1 MQTVFAT
8 TRNPGRKTKIY
19 SGDTM
24 KLDEFTL
31 PAHIAETVV
40 DPKAHADLDRLHAA
54 YTWARA
60 NNPLG
65 CAEVEGYDPFW
76 VVTKHADVALI
87 GRDNQTFHSADRSVT
102 CLPKEAL
109 DHIKSTTGNAELIK
123 SLVRLDDPEHKKLRA
138 LTMAWFMPNS
148 ILKLDE
154 RMRALAKSTVDKM
167 AAQSG
172 GVVDFANDVAVHYPL
187 HVIMDILG
195 VPPEDEPRMLM
206 LTQQLVGSDDP
217 ELGRDKGAA
226 KGSKEKMDSRR
237 EVVADFARYFNGITA
252 DRRANPR
259 NDVASLLANA
269 VIDGEPLSDILRL
282 GYYVLIA
289 TAGHDTTSSS
299 TATAMW
305 QLSQSPELLSRLKA
319 DPSLISGFVDE
330 AVRFISPVRH
340 FMRTATTDVDLRGRR
355 IRKGD
360 WLMLC
365 YASANRDE
373 EVFDDPFVFNIDRKP
388 NRHLGFGF
396 GPHVCLGQHL
406 AKMEMRILF
415 EAMIPRL
422 QWVEPAGEM
431 NLVESNL
438 VTGPKRLPVRYE
450 MN

>member
-1 MQTVFAT
+1 MSLV
-8 TRNPGRKTKIY
+8 
-19 SGDTM
+19 D
-24 KLDEFTL
+24 FTL
-31 PAHIAETVV
+31 PKHIADTVI
-40 DPKAHADLDRLHAA
+40 DPAAHADLDRLHAA

-65 CAEVEGYDPFW
+65 RAEIEGYDPFW

-102 CLPKEAL
+102 CLPRAAL
-109 DHIKSTTGNAELIK
+109 DHILATTGKTELIK
-123 SLVRLDDPEHKKLRA
+123 SLIRMDDPEHKKLRA
-138 LTMAWFMPNS
+138 LTQAWFMPNS

-154 RMRALAKSTVDKM
+154 RMRALASATVDKM

-172 GVVDFANDVAVHYPL
+172 SVVDFAQDVAVHYPL

-206 LTQQLVGSDDP
+206 LTQELVGNDDP
-217 ELGRDKGAA
+217 ELSRHKGAA
-226 KGSKEKMDSRR
+226 NDPKGKTDSRR
-237 EVVADFARYFNGITA
+237 AVVADFARYFDAITA

-269 VIDGEPLSDILRL
+269 VIDGEPLSDALRV
-282 GYYVLIA
+282 GYYIIIA

-305 QLSQSPELLSRLKA
+305 MLSKSPEMLSRLQA
-319 DPSLISGFVDE
+319 DPSLIPGFVDE
-330 AVRFISPVRH
+330 AVRFASPVRH
-340 FMRTATTDVDLRGRR
+340 FMRTATADVDIRGRK
-355 IRKGD
+355 IRAGD

-365 YASANRDE
+365 YASANHDE
-373 EVFDDPFVFNIDRKP
+373 EVFDDPFAFNIERKP
-388 NRHLGFGF
+388 NRHLAFGF

-406 AKMEMRILF
+406 AKMEMRVLF

-422 QWVEPAGEM
+422 KSVEPAGQM
-431 NLVESNL
+431 ALVASNL
-438 VTGPKRLPVRYE
+438 VTGPKRLPVRYTL
-450 MN
+450 N

>member
-1 MQTVFAT
+1 MSLV
-8 TRNPGRKTKIY
+8 
-19 SGDTM
+19 D
-24 KLDEFTL
+24 FTL
-31 PAHIAETVV
+31 PKHIADTII
-40 DPKAHADLDRLHAA
+40 DPAAHADLDRLHAA

-65 CAEVEGYDPFW
+65 RAEIEGYDPFW

-87 GRDNQTFHSADRSVT
+87 GRDNQTFRSADRSVT
-102 CLPKEAL
+102 CLPRAAL
-109 DHIKSTTGNAELIK
+109 DHILATTGKAELIK
-123 SLVRLDDPEHKKLRA
+123 SMVRMDDPEHKKLRA
-138 LTMAWFMPNS
+138 LTQAWFMPNS

-154 RMRALAKSTVDKM
+154 RMRALASATVDKM

-172 GVVDFANDVAVHYPL
+172 SVVDFAQDVAVHYPL

-206 LTQQLVGSDDP
+206 LTQELVGTDDP
-217 ELGRDKGAA
+217 ELSRDKGAA
-226 KGSKEKMDSRR
+226 KDPKAKTDSRR
-237 EVVADFARYFNGITA
+237 AVVADFARYFDAITA

-269 VIDGEPLSDILRL
+269 VIDGEPLSDALRV
-282 GYYVLIA
+282 GYYIIIA

-305 QLSQSPELLSRLKA
+305 MLSKSPEMLSRLQA
-319 DPSLISGFVDE
+319 NPSLIPGFVDE
-330 AVRFISPVRH
+330 AVRFASPVRH
-340 FMRTATTDVDLRGRR
+340 FMRTAAVDVDIRGRK
-355 IRKGD
+355 IRAGD

-373 EVFDDPFVFNIDRKP
+373 EVFDDPFSFDIERKP
-388 NRHLGFGF
+388 NRHLAFGF

-406 AKMEMRILF
+406 AKMEMRVLF

-422 QWVEPAGEM
+422 KSVEPAGQM
-431 NLVESNL
+431 ALVASNF

-450 MN
+450 LN